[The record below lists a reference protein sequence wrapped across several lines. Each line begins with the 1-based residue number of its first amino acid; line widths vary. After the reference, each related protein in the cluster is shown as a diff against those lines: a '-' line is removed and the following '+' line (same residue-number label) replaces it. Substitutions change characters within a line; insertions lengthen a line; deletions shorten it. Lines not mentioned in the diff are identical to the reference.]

1 MELAMVEKK
10 AKLATALS
18 ITLLILAAMG
28 VIAVGYV
35 LLFG

>member
-1 MELAMVEKK
+1 MVEKK

-18 ITLLILAAMG
+18 VTLLIIAALGVLA
-28 VIAVGYV
+28 IGYV